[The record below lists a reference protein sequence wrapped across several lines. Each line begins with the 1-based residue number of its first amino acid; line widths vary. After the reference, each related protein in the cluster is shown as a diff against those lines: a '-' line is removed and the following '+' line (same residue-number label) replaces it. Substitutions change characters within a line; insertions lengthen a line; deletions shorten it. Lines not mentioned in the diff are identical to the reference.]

1 MTSSWFALETES
13 RFCNSKAWV
22 EVDGSMGVL
31 KLYNRLYL
39 SQIFHNTIIHRLCV
53 VYYYSKGTRVRM
65 PPQSCGPKSLSSFLS
80 FYTSVAFFKCS
91 GQELCLDLVESIF
104 DFTKRGFR
112 KSNMLK
118 TRLHYQGNFQENIR
132 HCYQGK
138 LIIHS
143 FSFAFCFLD
152 GG

>member
-53 VYYYSKGTRVRM
+53 VYYYSKGNRVRM

-91 GQELCLDLVESIF
+91 GQEFTCRPWDYTVLVLQIILPREMTNRRKFI
-104 DFTKRGFR
+104 TKLF
-112 KSNMLK
+112 
-118 TRLHYQGNFQENIR
+118 Y
-132 HCYQGK
+132 
-138 LIIHS
+138 HS
-143 FSFAFCFLD
+143 C
-152 GG
+152 